1 MRGATRST
9 RHTIYH
15 LRFQSTPLMRGAT
28 WGERGRFSGCEV
40 SIHAP
45 HARGDLPRQWSLP
58 YHQRFNPRP
67 SCEGRRRSRASLGHG
82 CGFNPRP
89 SCEGRP
95 VFCPVVKPLVWFQST
110 PLMRGATFGTR
121 HVILFQQVSI
131 HAPHARGDQSARTS
145 TWPRT
150 CFNPRP
156 SCEGRPNGNTAI
168 YYGNMFQ
175 STPLMRGATYPQD
188 HC

>member
-110 PLMRGATFGTR
+110 PLMRGATSR
-121 HVILFQQVSI
+121 ALVLAAEHLVSI
-131 HAPHARGDQSARTS
+131 HAPHARGDSRPRTRL
-145 TWPRT
+145 TNRT

-156 SCEGRPNGNTAI
+156 SCEGRPRILATERQSSW
-168 YYGNMFQ
+168 FQ
-175 STPLMRGATYPQD
+175 STPLMRGAT
-188 HC
+188 